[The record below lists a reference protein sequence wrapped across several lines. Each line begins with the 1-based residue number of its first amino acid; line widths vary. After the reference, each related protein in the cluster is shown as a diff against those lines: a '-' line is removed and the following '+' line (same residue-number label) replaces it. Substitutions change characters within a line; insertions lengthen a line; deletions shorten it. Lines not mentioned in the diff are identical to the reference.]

1 MTSSPACSTTSC
13 GIGSPITLAGATLH
27 LPAAKSDPSAFVEF
41 CFADPAGNSLQQAP
55 VHRELQAFL
64 TAHRKALIELPRDH
78 GKSVQVCGRV
88 VWELGH
94 NPALRV
100 KLVCATDALAAER
113 TRFLRDAIANN
124 PRVRLVFPDLQP
136 AEPWAADSFTVRRPA
151 DAIGPTV
158 AAFGLGS
165 GATGARA
172 DLLVCDD
179 VVDVKSLHSKAERDR
194 AADTFSNNLW
204 NLLEPDGR
212 FWGLSTPWHPDDLN
226 ARLKANGGFPLFRR
240 AVGPDLEPV
249 WPAKW
254 PRDKLAERLAEVGA
268 AAFARGYRL
277 TAFDEQEVAVRPE
290 WVRVWVDE
298 LPRDR
303 FEAVVLAVDPAVSVN
318 ANADASALVVLGRVV
333 GSNEVRVL
341 EAGARRVSTPELVEL
356 IGAADQRW
364 RPDAILFEANVAFAG
379 IRDLLIRHAR
389 FGPRVKGEPAV
400 RGKAARVAALS
411 VPVQNGTV
419 RLKGDAAGRA
429 DAGQRG
435 LWEELTTFPFAAHDD
450 QLDALAAGVEYLL
463 GRPAPRVWV

>member
-1 MTSSPACSTTSC
+1 
-13 GIGSPITLAGATLH
+13 
-27 LPAAKSDPSAFVEF
+27 
-41 CFADPAGNSLQQAP
+41 
-55 VHRELQAFL
+55 
-64 TAHRKALIELPRDH
+64 
-78 GKSVQVCGRV
+78 
-88 VWELGH
+88 
-94 NPALRV
+94 
-100 KLVCATDALAAER
+100 
-113 TRFLRDAIANN
+113 
-124 PRVRLVFPDLQP
+124 
-136 AEPWAADSFTVRRPA
+136 
-151 DAIGPTV
+151 
-158 AAFGLGS
+158 
-165 GATGARA
+165 
-172 DLLVCDD
+172 
-179 VVDVKSLHSKAERDR
+179 
-194 AADTFSNNLW
+194 
-204 NLLEPDGR
+204 
-212 FWGLSTPWHPDDLN
+212 LN